1 MLKVREAIGITAAL
15 SVSACSGVGLG
26 DQFDY
31 STKSDEF
38 TGAKITEASA
48 TVAGDVDKNASLTV
62 VLRCKYPASEQPDP
76 FKHTTIE
83 FSLVDPKGDP
93 KDFSDLTVKFD
104 DTRPTN
110 ARFLEQND
118 TSKYSNVSEQYY
130 SNMAVVMVPADERI
144 RALYA
149 RNQEN
154 AYRLINLAIHARSI
168 MVRYETAGG
177 MVNTNT
183 LSIDGANYRKVLE
196 DCGWQ
201 KWVKNYEETRTQAT
215 GIASPAPAPSTVAAN
230 APANQSNGIP
240 ANRLADGV
248 WDCTAS
254 GEKFAI
260 QITDHRR
267 DTNGRSIMPQCP
279 TSAGYV
285 IKPRSIRFS
294 ALLAKRSG
302 WSSGF
307 SDTSITYDIL
317 ITSKSSRLYRGMRC
331 GEHGWTTSSWLGGQV
346 HNSSCEASVLP
357 TKRLRCP

>member
-1 MLKVREAIGITAAL
+1 VIISLT
-15 SVSACSGVGLG
+15 ACSGVGMG

-31 STKSDEF
+31 ITKQDEF
-38 TGAKITEASA
+38 SGAKITEASA
-48 TVAGDVDKNASLTV
+48 SVMGDVDKNASLTV

-104 DTRPTN
+104 DTPPTN

-130 SNMAVVMVPADERI
+130 SNMAVVMVPAEERV

-196 DCGWQ
+196 GCGWQ
-201 KWVKNYEETRTQAT
+201 KWVKNYEETRAQAT

-248 WDCTAS
+248 WNCTVS

-267 DTNGRSIMPQCP
+267 DTKAI
-279 TSAGYV
+279 SAGTAPYGFAENANYRV
-285 IKPRSIRFS
+285 IRGDRT
-294 ALLAKRSG
+294 SG
-302 WSSGF
+302 KATVGLGCPANDPDCAGSDRIPQWSFEFAGGYSFIEGVDPKTGRRMLSSTDGPEGDDICIH
-307 SDTSITYDIL
+307 SDP
-317 ITSKSSRLYRGMRC
+317 SS
-331 GEHGWTTSSWLGGQV
+331 
-346 HNSSCEASVLP
+346 
-357 TKRLRCP
+357 